1 MMNQWKYLLGLLLLF
16 LLACN
21 RAGEHEA
28 LFRQVES
35 VMNKRPDSAMVLL
48 QRVEEPERLDSA
60 DWARWALLTTQARDK
75 AFINHTTDS
84 VINRVADYYQRFG
97 DNHQKALAYYYVGR
111 VNRDLGRLEQATNAF
126 LRAYDYS
133 DKTNDYG
140 LTFRILTQAGAIYAR
155 QGIINEAFDFY
166 QRGLIIAKQGNDSS
180 NIAFGLA
187 YLGRIY
193 AKNKDWEKADLYY
206 QKAIELAELIGDD
219 HALKLSVQEL
229 TSVYRRQN
237 LLDKALMLVSRL
249 SVYDKNNNYPDNRS
263 RHLIIG
269 NTYLKIGQ
277 LDSAYYYIQ
286 YAVGSDDIHV
296 RRSSYQ
302 ALYNLYKQREQ
313 YAKATYF
320 NELYIA
326 CQDSIESMGKLIDLS
341 LITKEHDERIQ
352 KKVIWSKIF
361 CFVGSTVIVLL
372 LLGGLFYWH
381 SRRRW
386 REELERKKEEMEML
400 EQIEREI
407 IRQLELEQQTHKAVR
422 EEADRNLELVL
433 AQENQLKDLHAQKH
447 VLEQEIETLNKKL
460 GEAGIFSALRQIE
473 QQSLFERNMFAFL
486 AEMKVNPRSLLK
498 DEIKDLDLFIGQ
510 KYAKERK
517 AHPGMTVTDWRY
529 WLLTRMEFSNEN
541 MATLMNVR
549 IDSVYK
555 QKQRVKEHLNQKNKP
570 MSKS

>member
-1 MMNQWKYLLGLLLLF
+1 MKNYLILWLLVLLAACQPSGRIFEVLNEAEGLLRMHQ
-16 LLACN
+16 A
-21 RAGEHEA
+21 
-28 LFRQVES
+28 
-35 VMNKRPDSAMVLL
+35 DSAYTLL
-48 QRVEEPERLDSA
+48 KGIPNLQQYSEKEQ
-60 DWARWALLTTQARDK
+60 ARWCLLMT
-75 AFINHTTDS
+75 
-84 VINRVADYYQRFG
+84 
-97 DNHQKALAYYYVGR
+97 LAI
-111 VNRDLGRLEQATNAF
+111 
-126 LRAYDYS
+126 
-133 DKTNDYG
+133 DKTNRTHTSDSLICFAIRYYEKKNDFSNLASAFYLQGCVEKELGDYEKAAHSFLSA
-140 LTFRILTQAGAIYAR
+140 LTFSQGSKHYKLQILAASHLGNIFAYSNLTDKALTAYKL
-155 QGIINEAFDFY
+155 AFDFAE
-166 QRGLIIAKQGNDSS
+166 QAKDSINLS
-180 NIAFGLA
+180 FVSA

-381 SRRRW
+381 SQRRW

-407 IRQLELEQQTHKAVR
+407 VRQLELEQQTHKAVR

-473 QQSLFERNMFAFL
+473 QQSLFERKMFAFL

>member
-1 MMNQWKYLLGLLLLF
+1 MAGDQLPASVQKAAADIYRIGGGRVYHDGFHGLTSVLFHFSAILIDGLLDGPGPVQHGPQVVPVSPADGVGKGRQLLHQGID
-16 LLACN
+16 L
-21 RAGEHEA
+21 
-28 LFRQVES
+28 
-35 VMNKRPDSAMVLL
+35 PD
-48 QRVEEPERLDSA
+48 
-60 DWARWALLTTQARDK
+60 
-75 AFINHTTDS
+75 
-84 VINRVADYYQRFG
+84 
-97 DNHQKALAYYYVGR
+97 
-111 VNRDLGRLEQATNAF
+111 
-126 LRAYDYS
+126 
-133 DKTNDYG
+133 
-140 LTFRILTQAGAIYAR
+140 QAGRKKLIQILCRKNKIIQISESMMDNLAERSIGMSPALIEGAINAAIRDAIRNNGYVTDD
-155 QGIINEAFDFY
+155 IINEAFDFY

-407 IRQLELEQQTHKAVR
+407 VRQLELEQQTHKAVR

>member
-1 MMNQWKYLLGLLLLF
+1 MSNQWKYIVGILF
-16 LLACN
+16 LFFLSCN

-35 VMNKRPDSAMVLL
+35 VVSDHPDSAMVLL
-48 QRVEEPERLDSA
+48 QRIEEPERLDSA
-60 DWARWALLTTQARDK
+60 DWACWALLTIQARDK
-75 AFINHTTDS
+75 AFIRHTTDS

-111 VNRDLGRLEQATNAF
+111 VNSDLGQLERATDAY
-126 LRAYDYS
+126 LRASDYS
-133 DKTNDYG
+133 AKTDDHD
-140 LTFRILTQAGAIYAR
+140 LTFRILTQVGTIFAK
-155 QGIINEAFDFY
+155 QKSLFEAFEFY
-166 QRGLIIAKQGNDSS
+166 QKALAIAQEANDSV
-180 NIAFGLA
+180 NMAFGNA

-193 AKNKDWEKADLYY
+193 GSNEDWSQANAHY
-206 QKAIELAELIGDD
+206 QKAIEIAKRIGDVF
-219 HALKLSVQEL
+219 ALKLATQEL
-229 TSVYRRQN
+229 AAIYRRQN
-237 LLDKALMLVSRL
+237 RLDEAYNMLKSLVSQTQEL
-249 SVYDKNNNYPDNRS
+249 GNRS
-263 RHLIIG
+263 LYLVVG
-269 NTYLKIGQ
+269 NTYQRMGQ
-277 LDSAYYYIQ
+277 LDSADYYIR
-286 YAVGSDDIHV
+286 YAVGSYDIHV
-296 RRSSYQ
+296 RRSAYQ
-302 ALYNLYKQREQ
+302 ALYNLYKQMNQ
-313 YAKATYF
+313 YEKATNF
-320 NELYIA
+320 NELFIA
-326 CQDSIESMGKLIDLS
+326 CQDSIASMGTMELS
-341 LITKEHDERIQ
+341 MINDGYNKRIREQ
-352 KKVIWSKIF
+352 TTWNKIF

-407 IRQLELEQQTHKAVR
+407 VRQLELEQQTHKAVR

-473 QQSLFERNMFAFL
+473 QQSLFERKMFAFL

-570 MSKS
+570 TSKS